1 MSVNGKSV
9 KLSVLSPNMT
19 EGTIVKWLKKEG
31 ESISANDALCEIKDN
46 EDNVHELKLDIM
58 EQESEATA
66 ILAKILI
73 PEGESGVPVN
83 KLIALTVDEGEDWED
98 VQIPILDQDQGLDR
112 SGVMEIK
119 MPSLSIGMTK
129 GAILKWCKKEGDD
142 LKTGETLFF
151 MKIMN
156 GVAANQY
163 QDIKVDKRNNGILA
177 KILVPEGESGV
188 PVNKL
193 IALAV
198 KEGDNWE
205 NVQIPGLKTQSD
217 KKTVMKP
224 STVVEI
230 KNLERSFTMKQLTD
244 LLKKY
249 GDFDEK
255 DLWVNT
261 FKSHALVKFKNV
273 EAAKDTIFSLNGVKW
288 PPSNSRKLNVSSSCD
303 TLFDEKVKG
312 IKKDKTIKND
322 GWGGSKSDK
331 TSGKPKNKESKIK
344 FLKKKKKLTNK
355 QKKILEKERKAAPK
369 DKEPSKEPPKP
380 KEPSKKDFFFVMP
393 MASLDECK
401 KKFM

>member
-1 MSVNGKSV
+1 
-9 KLSVLSPNMT
+9 
-19 EGTIVKWLKKEG
+19 
-31 ESISANDALCEIKDN
+31 
-46 EDNVHELKLDIM
+46 
-58 EQESEATA
+58 
-66 ILAKILI
+66 
-73 PEGESGVPVN
+73 
-83 KLIALTVDEGEDWED
+83 
-98 VQIPILDQDQGLDR
+98 
-112 SGVMEIK
+112 
-119 MPSLSIGMTK
+119 
-129 GAILKWCKKEGDD
+129 
-142 LKTGETLFF
+142 
-151 MKIMN
+151 
-156 GVAANQY
+156 
-163 QDIKVDKRNNGILA
+163 
-177 KILVPEGESGV
+177 
-188 PVNKL
+188 
-193 IALAV
+193 
-198 KEGDNWE
+198 
-205 NVQIPGLKTQSD
+205 
-217 KKTVMKP
+217 MKP

-230 KNLERSFTMKQLTD
+230 KNLERSVTMKQLTD

-261 FKSHALVKFKNV
+261 FKSHALVKYKTV
-273 EAAKDTIFSLNGVKW
+273 EAAKETIFSLNGVKW

-303 TLFDEKVKG
+303 TLFEEKVRG